1 MTGQPA
7 RPRPN
12 HAWRGVE
19 IKAAGAVLYRPA
31 GQGIEV
37 ALIHRPRRED
47 WTFPKGKLEPG
58 EHVLMAAVR
67 EVTEETGIRPVLG
80 RPLATV
86 RYQVDG
92 GPKRVDYWAA
102 GVDHVPDAPFFP
114 GDEVDRLEWLS
125 PAAARSRLSYA
136 HEGRMLERL
145 LAPAGGSG
153 PPDGDTVPCI
163 LLRHASA
170 GRKSAWHGDDL
181 LRPLDERGAA
191 DAALLADLIGCFG
204 VQRVISSAA
213 ERCLGTVRPYAE
225 RIGTAIETEPAF
237 TVTAAGSGDRD
248 DAARQRMTG
257 LLAQSSPMVIC
268 GHREN
273 IPVLLA
279 QASAVLPGF
288 PPGDSV
294 ENAQGRLLGPAHRA
308 GAAGGP
314 GAPHDQ
320 QLDDMHRAVAEV
332 AGRVLETSPA
342 QTRVTLDRAGISH
355 GGACARSELE
365 EVPMSIVGGLD
376 IHRKQLTF
384 DYLDTVTGEV
394 KRGQIAPA
402 DREHLRAWLARF
414 AGRADVAFAVEGC
427 TGWRYVAGELA
438 AAGLAAHVGELE
450 PYTAA
455 ARGRKRHAKTDKTDS
470 GTCTGC

>member
-1 MTGQPA
+1 VTGQPA

-12 HAWRGVE
+12 HAWPGVE
-19 IKAAGAVLYRPA
+19 IKAAGAVLYRSA

-37 ALIHRPRRED
+37 ALIHRPRHDD

-102 GVDHVPDAPFFP
+102 GTDHVPDAPFVP

-136 HEGRMLERL
+136 HDGRLLERL
-145 LAPAGGSG
+145 LAPDGGSG
-153 PPDGDTVPCI
+153 PPDGGTVPCI

-191 DAALLADLIGCFG
+191 DAALLAGLIGCFG
-204 VQRVISSAA
+204 VQRVTSSAA

-225 RIGTAIETEPAF
+225 RIGTATQTEPAF
-237 TVTAAGSGDRD
+237 TVTAASGGDRN
-248 DAARQRMTG
+248 DAARRRMTE
-257 LLAQSSPMVIC
+257 LLVQPSPMVIC

-288 PPGDSV
+288 PPGDQWEPPKAGFWV
-294 ENAQGRLLGPAHRA
+294 LHIARA
-308 GAAGGP
+308 
-314 GAPHDQ
+314 
-320 QLDDMHRAVAEV
+320 R
-332 AGRVLETSPA
+332 
-342 QTRVTLDRAGISH
+342 
-355 GGACARSELE
+355 
-365 EVPMSIVGGLD
+365 
-376 IHRKQLTF
+376 
-384 DYLDTVTGEV
+384 
-394 KRGQIAPA
+394 
-402 DREHLRAWLARF
+402 
-414 AGRADVAFAVEGC
+414 
-427 TGWRYVAGELA
+427 LA
-438 AAGLAAHVGELE
+438 ALE
-450 PYTAA
+450 HHT
-455 ARGRKRHAKTDKTDS
+455 TS
-470 GTCTGC
+470 S